1 MSCLHHLSFTVSEKM
16 LFINGD
22 GSCVG
27 DYSFCAMFYTLSR
40 STLTNEVLLSSPHDV
55 TLKSQ
60 KQANQLAYELNNRN
74 VEHYYNYKEV
84 VYAHLY
90 KDHMF
95 TEGISRPS
103 VIAVTSD
110 KYIPNVNI
118 GSGQTDIIVPRGS
131 IKDVVKVD
139 RKGSTLIGTKIIML
153 K

>member
-1 MSCLHHLSFTVSEKM
+1 MAIVSAITVSV
-16 LFINGD
+16 LCF
-22 GSCVG
+22 V
-27 DYSFCAMFYTLSR
+27 ALSR
-40 STLTNEVLLSSPHDV
+40 STLTNEVLLNSPHDV

-60 KQANQLAYELNNRN
+60 KQANQLAYDLNNRN

-84 VYAHLY
+84 VYAKLY

-95 TEGISRPS
+95 TEGIARPS
-103 VIAVTSD
+103 FIAVTSD

-118 GSGQTDIIVPRGS
+118 DKGQTDIIIPRGS

-139 RKGSTLIGTKIIML
+139 KKARLILVRKHIMS